1 MLHSFISMLYLF
13 LIPTLIQAVSHEDLR
28 QSFRASEFAQRLP
41 SEIVK
46 DDVLGYFDDLVYG
59 DNPISP
65 VVSLQE
71 TEILFPNL
79 SLAQVHMYQDTETLF
94 SNLISTQVDI
104 YEVTY
109 SSAQDD
115 PFEYLLPQDR
125 YLTVHIVNQDQD
137 EDPDTVEFFF
147 ENDGGINC
155 TDIQQYIQQT
165 NGGIRRMDSRSNP
178 NFISKDSLNE
188 NFDTGT
194 AILLHIPKGCLPRI
208 ASAHRTFVMNY
219 HVRKNNIPLP
229 ETLPLLTGTVPE
241 CLQQRNVPF
250 SFRKYFLD
258 LIFPWGLYLF
268 GVDEY
273 Y

>member
-1 MLHSFISMLYLF
+1 MHEARIRAPFVLFMLSYL
-13 LIPTLIQAVSHEDLR
+13 LVIPTLIQAVSYEDLR
-28 QSFRASEFAQRLP
+28 QSFRASELAQRLP
-41 SEIVK
+41 PEIVQ

-59 DNPISP
+59 GNPISP
-65 VVSLQE
+65 VLSLQE
-71 TEILFPNL
+71 TEILFPIL
-79 SLAQVHMYQDTETLF
+79 SLA
-94 SNLISTQVDI
+94 QVDI

-137 EDPDTVEFFF
+137 EDPDTVAFFF
-147 ENDGGINC
+147 ENEGGINC
-155 TDIQQYIQQT
+155 IDIQQYIQLT
-165 NGGIRRMDSRSNP
+165 NGGIRRMDIQLDLNL
-178 NFISKDSLNE
+178 ISKDSLNE

-194 AILLHIPKGCLPRI
+194 AILLHIPQGCWPRI
-208 ASAHRTFVMNY
+208 VSAHRTFVMNY
-219 HVRKNNIPLP
+219 HVRNNNILLP
-229 ETLPLLTGTVPE
+229 ETVPLLAGTVPE

-258 LIFPWGLYLF
+258 LIFPLNLF
-268 GVDEY
+268 LFSGY